1 MKKILATLLIVIGSI
16 LSNNFVY
23 ADDEIVLPEIYIR
36 AINPGYTVD
45 GVSNVGEMIEIGR
58 VMNSDESLSLTG
70 LTIGYT
76 NSSGNES
83 VLVEFPENSWMVGER
98 ILLRLA
104 SSPGHELASVL
115 YTKTLAAKAGPL
127 TLKRGEEVIDSV
139 CWTGKGECHKD
150 FKTANPTTLV
160 RNLETGLFEHVK
172 DYEPE
177 FVAENYREDVV
188 EEEPVPSQCKGLVF
202 SEVLTYYENLKSEQ
216 FVEVYNSTAEQIRLD
231 GCKLKYKNK
240 FYELSGVMRPEEYKA
255 NYFEN
260 ISLTKNP
267 TNKNEIELIDAND
280 ETIDKLEIPN
290 GQRKGTSYA
299 LIGFNADGSELW
311 RVTYAPTPGEANNYQ
326 EYKTCEAGKVVNPET
341 GNCVKVTEAAVKICK
356 EGYRLNEE
364 TGRCVKIKENTGA
377 DYAVKTEE
385 FEEKSSFVAMYAV
398 LGVVAVGVI
407 YIIYEFRGEI
417 LKFWRKVFRRFR

>member
-58 VMNSDESLSLTG
+58 VMNSDEPLSLTG

-104 SSPGHELASVL
+104 SSPGHELASIL

-326 EYKTCEAGKVVNPET
+326 EYKTCEAGKVINPET
-341 GNCVKVTEAAVKICK
+341 GNCVKVTEATVRICK

-417 LKFWRKVFRRFR
+417 LKFWRKVFRQFR